1 MTPVIVTQRLAL
13 RRVEPRDSSLI
24 LELLNEPAFLEYIGD
39 RKVRTEADALGY
51 IAEKLAASYEIH
63 GFGLYVVEPR
73 EGGAPMGICGFVKR
87 QVLPHADIG
96 FSFLERHW
104 SKGFALESAADTMD
118 YGRTVLGFSRV
129 LGLTALENPR
139 SIRLLERLG
148 LKFER
153 LIDMPGNVAQ
163 SRLFSMTFAPPGTE
177 GPGFA
182 GLPPP
187 PPGYEARMP
196 RHAEATG
203 LESVGQDTSGRDAL
217 LEPAAARAWRLMQ
230 ENAHRDGLELLMV
243 SAFRPVE
250 RQRAIVAAKLSRG
263 ESLGEIL
270 RVSAYPG
277 HSEHHTGRAA
287 DIGAPG
293 SADLTERFEGTREFA
308 WLLQNAGRFG
318 FSMTYPKGNAHGVD
332 YEPWHWC
339 HAGAGSDL

>member
-1 MTPVIVTQRLAL
+1 MTPVILTQRLAL
-13 RRVEPRDSSLI
+13 RRVAPSDSGFI
-24 LELLNEPAFLEYIGD
+24 LELLNEPAFLKNIGD

-73 EGGAPMGICGFVKR
+73 DEGAPMGICGFVKR
-87 QVLPHADIG
+87 EVLPHADIG

-104 SKGFALESAADTMD
+104 SKGFALESATATLD
-118 YGRTVLGFSRV
+118 YGRTTLGFSRV

-148 LKFER
+148 LRFER
-153 LIDMPGNVAQ
+153 LIDMPGHGVQ
-163 SRLFSMTFAPPGTE
+163 SRLFSISFAPAGADD
-177 GPGFA
+177 PGFP

-196 RHAEATG
+196 RHAEAAD
-203 LESVGQDTSGRDAL
+203 LASVGSDTSGRDAL
-217 LEPAAARAWRLMQ
+217 LAPAAARAWRLMR
-230 ENAHRDGLELLMV
+230 ESARREGMELLMV
-243 SAFRPVE
+243 SAFRPVG
-250 RQRAIVAAKLSRG
+250 RQRAIVVAKLARG
-263 ESLGEIL
+263 EPLEGVL

-293 SADLTERFEGTREFA
+293 SADLTERFDGTREFA
-308 WLLQNAGRFG
+308 WLVQYAGRFG
-318 FSMTYPKGNAHGVD
+318 FSMTYPKGNAHGVA

-339 HAGAGSDL
+339 HGGAEADR

>member
-1 MTPVIVTQRLAL
+1 MMTPVILTQRLAL
-13 RRVEPRDSSLI
+13 RRVEPSDSGFI
-24 LELLNEPAFLEYIGD
+24 LELLNEPAFLKNIGD
-39 RKVRTEADALGY
+39 RKVRTDSDALGY
-51 IAEKLAASYEIH
+51 ITEKLAASYETH

-73 EGGAPMGICGFVKR
+73 DGGSPIGICGFVKR
-87 QVLPHADIG
+87 EVLPHADIG

-104 SKGFALESAADTMD
+104 SKGFALESAAATLD
-118 YGRTVLGFSRV
+118 YGRTTLGFGRV

-148 LKFER
+148 LRFER
-153 LIDMPGNVAQ
+153 LVDMPGNAAK
-163 SRLFSMTFAPPGTE
+163 SRLFSIAFAPREDAAP
-177 GPGFA
+177 

-196 RHAEATG
+196 RHAEAAD
-203 LESVGQDTSGRDAL
+203 LVSVGRDTSGRDAL
-217 LEPAAARAWRLMQ
+217 LAPSAARAWRLMQ
-230 ENAHRDGLELLMV
+230 ESARRDGMELLMV

-250 RQRAIVAAKLSRG
+250 RQRAIVAGKLARG
-263 ESLGEIL
+263 ESLEQIL

-308 WLLQNAGRFG
+308 WLVQNAGRFG
-318 FSMTYPKGNAHGVD
+318 FSLTYPKGNAHVVG

-339 HAGAGSDL
+339 HAGAGTQL